1 MVRQRGFTL
10 LEMLVAVAVF
20 AAVSAVA
27 YGGLSSMLQTRQ
39 QVEQHAQRL
48 QSLQQTMAIMHRD
61 LTQALVR
68 PVRDPFGD
76 VEPALYHQE
85 GGYLLVLTRA
95 GRLNLQGLRRSEL
108 QRIAYALEDDR
119 LIRYVWPVLDSPQGS
134 EPYSHV
140 LLEAV
145 REAELRFVDSQRE
158 WQLNWPPLDSLGE
171 ETGVALPLAVEI
183 SLELEQWGGF
193 RRLIPLVETAALVSQ
208 EPSQ

>member
-39 QVEQHAQRL
+39 QVGQHAQRL

-76 VEPALYHQE
+76 VEPALYQQE
-85 GGYLLVLTRA
+85 GVYLLVLTRA

-108 QRIAYALEDDR
+108 QRIAYALEDGR

-145 REAELRFVDSQRE
+145 REVELRFVDSQRE
-158 WQLNWPPLDSLGE
+158 WQLNWPPLDSLRE
-171 ETGVALPLAVEI
+171 EAEVALPLAVEI
-183 SLELEQWGGF
+183 TLELEQWGGF
-193 RRLIPLVETAALVSQ
+193 RRLIPLVETAAVVSQ
-208 EPSQ
+208 EQPQ

>member
-39 QVEQHAQRL
+39 QVGQHAQRL

-76 VEPALYHQE
+76 VEPALYQQE
-85 GGYLLVLTRA
+85 GVYLLVLTRA

-108 QRIAYALEDDR
+108 QRIAYALEDGR

-158 WQLNWPPLDSLGE
+158 WQLNWPPLDSLRE
-171 ETGVALPLAVEI
+171 EAEVALPLAVEI
-183 SLELEQWGGF
+183 TLELEQWGGF
-193 RRLIPLVETAALVSQ
+193 RRLIPLVETAAVVSQ
-208 EPSQ
+208 EQPQ